1 MGKRS
6 ILPSTKGLS
15 NPITIA
21 DDDLIIFT
29 IRRQSNKESQF
40 VMKYS
45 AFKLLMLS
53 SNTLT
58 ELTAGA
64 GVTVDGVLLKDG
76 YVVNKPTPVE
86 MNVTATA
93 TPAQILSGYI
103 TSTSDAA
110 VSITTPTATAIGALI
125 GAVAGTSFDF
135 TIDNSAGANTVT
147 LILDASIAV
156 VTPAITGGATLTVST
171 SNDIGIFRVVFTSAT
186 AAKIFRIA

>member
-76 YVVNKPTPVE
+76 YVVNKPTPVA

-103 TSTSDAA
+103 TSTSAAA